1 MNLYCIKWLNIAKLK
16 HDIDATNKLYSICVD
31 CGFKIIS
38 DFNNGDFSDYFEE
51 LNVKG
56 KPRLCVLKDFD

>member
-1 MNLYCIKWLNIAKLK
+1 MQQINFN
-16 HDIDATNKLYSICVD
+16 SICVD